1 MRKRKPFL
9 LTLLVF
15 LVCGCSVNDLTIF
28 ESKKIENNQENTG
41 ENNGNTSENEGKH
54 DEQKPSFSYKIN
66 DETTG
71 SFDAVTNSIL
81 NHFSDNPTVL
91 EAYAFELSETAA
103 NVTFKLFRNDEEAP
117 LKPTGASGNNAAY
130 ASDNQTIIFKEAA
143 LRSTIQLFKYA
154 NKVPYYIN
162 AQFEPVPETS
172 KCPGCGAEGIVHS
185 KCEHCDGYV
194 CVGNHNARPCG
205 EHYYCET
212 DNLDHTLC
220 EYCNKYHC
228 NGDDHTL
235 LQCGQ
240 HTHCQ
245 HDNLNHNPCPDGDG
259 YLCDGANHNHIHYGV
274 ITFAANGGTGE
285 MDPVNIPLGDDY
297 EIPECGFSYV
307 NHSFI
312 GWKKGEEEELIQPH
326 EHITVQG
333 DILLTA
339 QWEQNETPPQ
349 FYCPGCGEIGI
360 IHSKCSHCDGYV
372 CVGNHDKRP
381 CGDHY
386 YCVADSLDH
395 TICEYCNTYR
405 CNGKDHSL
413 KPCGHPNCVIDNL
426 DHSACLHC
434 DGYLCDGNNHSLQ
447 QCEQHHHCEN
457 DNLSHSICPHCNE
470 YLCNGANHTLRPCG
484 LHYYCE
490 QDSLDHS
497 LCEYCN
503 CYLCDGEDH
512 TLFECGQHAHCQHDN
527 LNHTQCPECNGY
539 YCNGESH
546 EHYIYAT
553 ITFDPNGGDGVA
565 YSTWCWAPAEL
576 TLPSNSFIKENH
588 QFTGWKK
595 DGDST
600 IYQPGDVVTI
610 VETTTFYAQWQFTG
624 HSYCH
629 GCGAEDV
636 EHDICIYCFH
646 YVCNGENHNECPICN
661 GHYCDGG
668 NHTARPCGHY
678 YCVWDMMDHDICGY
692 CGNYLCQGDHSNCG
706 LPPEDPPENG
716 KYCPF
721 CKEMVDPHP
730 YCQYCGKPICIGDHS
745 NCPPEKEKFTG
756 VSGTFSVLYEFYFQY
771 YWPNYNPYVPG
782 DITGWGHAYIDYSIL
797 WNLTING
804 DGNGSLKGY
813 MGDLLMLECDF
824 TYSNDNGLLSISI
837 SEYDK
842 TELTLTNAGLEYRV
856 VHYSLSEPH
865 QTSALIFNDG
875 SMLGLVSFMEHL
887 GAFDAAFE
895 NMN

>member
-28 ESKKIENNQENTG
+28 EAKKIENNQENTG
-41 ENNGNTSENEGKH
+41 ENAGNSSENEGKH
-54 DEQKPSFSYKIN
+54 EEQKPSFSYKIN
-66 DETTG
+66 DEITG
-71 SFDAVTNSIL
+71 TFDAVTNSIL
-81 NHFSDNPTVL
+81 NQFSNNNTVL
-91 EAYAFELSETAA
+91 EAYAFELGETLA
-103 NVTFKLFRNDEEAP
+103 NVTFKLFKNNEEVS

-130 ASDNQTIIFKEAA
+130 ASDNQTIIFKESA
-143 LRSTIQLFKYA
+143 LRSTIQLFKYS

-162 AQFEPVPETS
+162 AQFEPVPETN
-172 KCPGCGAEGIVHS
+172 KCPGCGAEGVVHS

-212 DNLDHTLC
+212 DNLDHTMC

-285 MDPVNIPLGDDY
+285 MNPVNVPLGDDY
-297 EIPECGFSYV
+297 EIPECGFTYT

-312 GWKKGEEEELIQPH
+312 GWKKGEEENLLQAH
-326 EHITVQG
+326 DYITVQG

-349 FYCPGCGEIGI
+349 FYCPGCGQIGI

-372 CVGNHDKRP
+372 CVGNHNKRP

-386 YCVADSLDH
+386 YCVADSFDH
-395 TICEYCNTYR
+395 TKCEYCNTYH

-426 DHSACLHC
+426 DHSACLYC

-447 QCEQHHHCEN
+447 QCGQHHHCEN
-457 DNLSHSICPHCNE
+457 DSLSHSICPHCNE
-470 YLCNGANHTLRPCG
+470 YLCNGANHSLRPCG

-512 TLFECGQHAHCQHDN
+512 TLFECGQHAHCEHDN
-527 LNHTQCPECNGY
+527 LNHAQCDYCGGY
-539 YCNGESH
+539 
-546 EHYIYAT
+546 
-553 ITFDPNGGDGVA
+553 
-565 YSTWCWAPAEL
+565 
-576 TLPSNSFIKENH
+576 
-588 QFTGWKK
+588 
-595 DGDST
+595 
-600 IYQPGDVVTI
+600 
-610 VETTTFYAQWQFTG
+610 
-624 HSYCH
+624 
-629 GCGAEDV
+629 
-636 EHDICIYCFH
+636 
-646 YVCNGENHNECPICN
+646 
-661 GHYCDGG
+661 YCDGG
-668 NHTARPCGHY
+668 THSQRPCGHY
-678 YCVWDMMDHDICGY
+678 YCVWDMMNHDICGY

-706 LPPEDPPENG
+706 VVPPDPPENP

-721 CKEMVDPHP
+721 CKELVDPHP
-730 YCQYCGKPICIGDHS
+730 HCQYCGLPICIGDHS

-756 VSGTFSVLYEFYFQY
+756 ESGTFSVLYEFYFQY
-771 YWPNYNPYVPG
+771 YWPNYNPYIPG
-782 DITGWGHAYIDYSIL
+782 DITGWGYAYIAYSIL

-813 MGDLLMLECDF
+813 MGDLLVLDCDF
-824 TYSNDNGLLSISI
+824 TYSNDNGVLSISI

-842 TELTLTNAGLEYRV
+842 TEATLTNAGLEYHV
-856 VHYSLSEPH
+856 VHYSLSEPQ
-865 QTSALIFNDG
+865 QTTALIFNDS